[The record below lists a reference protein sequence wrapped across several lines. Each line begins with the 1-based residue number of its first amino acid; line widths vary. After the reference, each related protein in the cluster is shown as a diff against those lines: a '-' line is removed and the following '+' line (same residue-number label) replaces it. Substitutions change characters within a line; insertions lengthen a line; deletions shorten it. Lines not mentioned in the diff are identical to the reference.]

1 MALETVGGAS
11 PQDGI
16 SRLTTEYIY
25 WKIVSDTDFVGAAVY
40 VAFKEESGDKPS
52 EQDWNS
58 GDLLEHPD
66 DPESDAI
73 RILVGPDGGVDL
85 TPETS
90 APKTYRVWLRID
102 TQEENIIR
110 SAGTLK
116 VR

>member
-1 MALETVGGAS
+1 MALETVGGTS

-25 WKIVSDTDFVGAAVY
+25 WKIVSDENFSSADAY

-52 EQDWNS
+52 EQDWEAAEI
-58 GDLLEHPD
+58 LEHPD
-66 DPESDAI
+66 DPENDAI
-73 RILVGPDGGVDL
+73 RVLVGADGGVDL
-85 TPETS
+85 TPETAS
-90 APKTYRVWLRID
+90 PQTYRVWLRID
-102 TQEENIIR
+102 TLEENIVR